1 MTITS
6 EQFAADQT
14 GPRPAAAGACLA
26 WPALAGVA
34 AVFLL
39 NAASL
44 SLGMAFL
51 RINAFALVLLAMPHL
66 LAQVAVLLP
75 ASVLAARTL
84 LAKGQEGWAYL
95 VLVLWAGA
103 LLTNAGAI
111 LWSWMSGEYLNV

>member
-6 EQFAADQT
+6 EHFAADHVT
-14 GPRPAAAGACLA
+14 TMPATNRAALA
-26 WPALAGVA
+26 WPVQAGVA

-44 SLGMAFL
+44 AMGMAYP

-75 ASVLAARTL
+75 VSVLAARAL
-84 LAKGQEGWAYL
+84 LARGQEGWAYL
-95 VLVLWAGA
+95 VLALWAGA
-103 LLTNAGAI
+103 LLTNAGSI
-111 LWSWMSGEYLNV
+111 LWSWLAA